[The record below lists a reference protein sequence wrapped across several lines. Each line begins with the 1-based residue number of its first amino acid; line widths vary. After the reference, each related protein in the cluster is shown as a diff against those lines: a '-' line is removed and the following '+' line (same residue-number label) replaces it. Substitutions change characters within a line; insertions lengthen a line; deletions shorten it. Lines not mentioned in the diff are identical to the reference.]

1 MPSSLLRWL
10 LPLFLGL
17 AQLASA
23 APLRVVLDENYPPFA
38 FRTREGKLEGY
49 SVDAWNLWQKKT
61 GMAVQLTGTSW
72 VQANRMLQD
81 READVIDPIFRTPER
96 EADYDFSP
104 PYAEGSAAI
113 YAATTVTG
121 IHDLA
126 SLRGFEV
133 GVQEGDACGA
143 ELRRAGVTGVRPFP
157 NYRELLAAASSQTVK
172 LFCLDEYPADYY
184 LYRLGLHRS
193 YVKAFEVY
201 HNNLRRGVR
210 DGDAATLNL
219 VNSGMAQITPAE
231 KAALQEKWLGRPI
244 ISPRYARQ
252 LGEALVVLAALVLV
266 LAAWLASVGRAVRV
280 RTAELEK
287 EKAQWRTLVESSPD
301 LVWMKNPRGAYVAC
315 NRALAQLLGMARED
329 IIGKTDDELFGS
341 RAANRRRQA
350 DDVAL
355 RGGRPVTIEEQLAP
369 QGAPHIMET
378 IKSPVVQPDG
388 TVLGVLGVAR
398 DVTERSRHEQTIR
411 EQAMLLGEMSAQAHI
426 GAWEMD
432 PATDAFTWTDEV
444 GRIYETPL
452 PQPFTRQDYLDLYS
466 GEHRAQA
473 EGALTAAIE
482 RGEPFDIELEI
493 VTPGGKSKCVRT
505 ICRPLLKDG
514 RVARLRGTV
523 QDVTERRRLEES
535 MRIANLLYQ
544 TTNEA
549 IVVTDEANRI
559 VGANPAFTRQTG
571 YELGEVVGH
580 TPPMFSTRLQNNSF
594 NDRLWRELLANGH
607 WQGELMDRNKD
618 GATAARFVNMRLI
631 RNPDGQVY
639 RHVIQFVDITEQK
652 QKDELIWKQ
661 TNFDAFTG
669 LPNRRLFLD
678 RLEQETRKAHGA
690 GGGVAVL
697 LLDLDRFK
705 EINDT
710 FGHAKGDQALAEVA
724 VRIAACVPEGAT
736 IGRLGGDTFALIV
749 GEFDQRPS
757 LEKMA
762 NEVIGAISAPLRL
775 DEREVAYVSA
785 SVGISIYPGDGTA
798 PADLVRNAEHAMYL
812 AKHAGRGRF
821 EYFTPSL
828 QQQARVKLMLTND
841 LRQALAR
848 HQLELYYQP
857 IVEVASG
864 RIRKAETLLRW
875 LHPQQGMISPAR
887 FIPLAEEAGLIGQ
900 IGDWV
905 LREAIASADLW
916 RRKYGSVI
924 ELSVNISPVQFQ
936 EAGQPAWLERLVHS
950 QLPPNSI
957 TVEITE
963 GVLVSDTDQ
972 VKECLRTLHANGTR
986 VSIDDFGTG
995 FSALSY
1001 LKRFDVDY
1009 LKIDKSFVNH
1019 MAENGNDKAL
1029 TEAIIDIAHR
1039 LGIEAI
1045 AEGVESVA
1053 QRDMLAGFGCDYI
1066 QGHFYSA
1073 AVPHDAFE
1081 GLLEQQMQH

>member
-1 MPSSLLRWL
+1 MLL
-10 LPLFLGL
+10 LFLGVAEL
-17 AQLASA
+17 AYAG
-23 APLRVVLDENYPPFA
+23 PLRVVLDDNYPPFV
-38 FRTREGKLEGY
+38 FRTQEGKLEGY
-49 SVDAWNLWQKKT
+49 SVDAWRLWQKKT
-61 GMAVQLTGTSW
+61 GVEVELTGTSW
-72 VQANRMLQD
+72 VQANRMLQAGN
-81 READVIDPIFRTPER
+81 ADVIDPVFRTPER
-96 EADYDFSP
+96 EAEYDFSP

-133 GVQEGDACGA
+133 GVQQGDACGE
-143 ELRRAGVTGVRPFP
+143 ELRRAGVSGVRPFAD
-157 NYRELLAAASSQTVK
+157 YHQLLAAAASQSVK

-184 LYRLGLHRS
+184 LYQLGLHRS

-201 HNNLRRGVR
+201 RNHLRRGVR
-210 DGDAATLNL
+210 EGDAATLEM
-219 VNSGMAQITPAE
+219 VNRGMAQITPAE
-231 KAALQEKWLGRPI
+231 NKALEDKWIGRTIVPTG
-244 ISPRYARQ
+244 YARQ

-301 LVWMKNPRGAYVAC
+301 LVWMKDVRGAYVAC
-315 NRALAQLLGMARED
+315 NRALAQLLGMTRED
-329 IIGKTDDELFGS
+329 IIGKTDDELFGAG
-341 RAANRRRQA
+341 AANRRRQA

-355 RGGRPVTIEEQLAP
+355 RGGHPVTIEEQLAP
-369 QGAPHIMET
+369 RGAPHIMET
-378 IKSPVVQPDG
+378 IKTPVVQPDG

-398 DVTERSRHEQTIR
+398 DVTERWRHEQTIH

-432 PATDAFTWTDEV
+432 PASGTFTWTAEV
-444 GRIYETPL
+444 GRIYGARL
-452 PQPFTRQDYLDLYS
+452 PQPFTREDYLNLHTE
-466 GEHRAQA
+466 EHRSQA
-473 EGALTAAIE
+473 ALALAAAVE
-482 RGEPFDIELEI
+482 RGEPFDLELDI
-493 VTPGGKSKCVRT
+493 VTADGTPKCVRT
-505 ICRPLLKDG
+505 ICRPLLEDG
-514 RVARLRGTV
+514 RVVKLRGTV

-535 MRIANLLYQ
+535 MRLANLLYQ
-544 TTNEA
+544 TSNEA
-549 IVVTDEANRI
+549 IVVTNETNRI
-559 VGANPAFTRQTG
+559 VGANPAFTQQTG
-571 YELGEVVGH
+571 YELHEVLGNA
-580 TPPMFSTRLQNNSF
+580 PPMFSAGLHNDGF
-594 NDRLWRELLANGH
+594 YDRLWRELLANGH
-607 WQGELMDRNKD
+607 WQGELVDRNKD
-618 GATAARFVNMRLI
+618 GATAARFVNMRVI

-652 QKDELIWKQ
+652 QKDELIWRQ
-661 TNFDAFTG
+661 SNFDAFTG

-678 RLEQETRKAHGA
+678 RLEQEIRKAHGA
-690 GGGVAVL
+690 HGGVAVL

-710 FGHAKGDQALAEVA
+710 FGHAKGDLALAEVA
-724 VRIAACVPEGAT
+724 TRIGACVPEGAT

-749 GEFDQRPS
+749 GEFDQRPR
-757 LEKMA
+757 LEKLA
-762 NEVIGAISAPLRL
+762 GDVIDAIAAPLRL

-785 SVGISIYPGDGTA
+785 SVGISIYPEDGTT
-798 PADLVRNAEHAMYL
+798 PPDLVRNAEHAMYL

-828 QQQARVKLMLTND
+828 QQQARIRLMLTND

-848 HQLELYYQP
+848 NQLELYYQP

-875 LHPQQGMISPAR
+875 LHPQQGLISPAR
-887 FIPLAEEAGLIGQ
+887 FIPLAEEAGLINQ

-905 LREAIASADLW
+905 LREAIASADRW
-916 RRKYGSVI
+916 RSKYGSVI
-924 ELSVNISPVQFQ
+924 ELSVNISPVQFG
-936 EAGQPAWLERLVHS
+936 ESGRPAWLELLVRS

-1045 AEGVESVA
+1045 AEGVESLA
-1053 QRDMLAGFGCDYI
+1053 QRDMLADFGCDYI
-1066 QGHFYSA
+1066 QGHFYSQ
-1073 AVPHDAFE
+1073 AVTKEAFE
-1081 GLLEQQMQH
+1081 RLLEQQMQQVQQVPH